1 MACLVA
7 SLNTGKGTWA
17 HVSRLIADQEW
28 EKIFLVSNQFG
39 KENFTNTKP
48 FEMIVIDDRQDLE
61 EIRDYIKSQLQG
73 KLTGTEVAVNL
84 ISGSGKEHMAIMS
97 AILQLGYGM
106 RFMALTKEKVKE
118 I

>member
-1 MACLVA
+1 
-7 SLNTGKGTWA
+7 
-17 HVSRLIADQEW
+17 
-28 EKIFLVSNQFG
+28 
-39 KENFTNTKP
+39 
-48 FEMIVIDDRQDLE
+48 MIVIDDRQDLE